1 MCCPAKC
8 QGSQPSVL
16 QDLRLLPR
24 IRHQGHQ
31 LGCFFFFFI
40 QEQSREAGLGDGV
53 GSAQD
58 SQDGSGSLGWEKL
71 LKIAGAPTRWPKDMG
86 PVPAG
91 CYGPHLC
98 PVPFLGQ
105 SCGYGTKD
113 EDYGC
118 VPCPAEKFSK
128 GGYQICRRHKDCE
141 GFFRATVLTP
151 GDTENDAECG
161 PCLPG

>member
-1 MCCPAKC
+1 MMHTAHRVCQCPQDHRASQGRCSCCPHLD
-8 QGSQPSVL
+8 PSVL
-16 QDLRLLPR
+16 
-24 IRHQGHQ
+24 
-31 LGCFFFFFI
+31 
-40 QEQSREAGLGDGV
+40 
-53 GSAQD
+53 
-58 SQDGSGSLGWEKL
+58 
-71 LKIAGAPTRWPKDMG
+71 
-86 PVPAG
+86 
-91 CYGPHLC
+91 
-98 PVPFLGQ
+98 FLGQ

-151 GDTENDAECG
+151 GDMENDAECG

>member
-1 MCCPAKC
+1 MCLACTMHPVCPKDC
-8 QGSQPSVL
+8 RSTHGRYSWCTHLCSSVL
-16 QDLRLLPR
+16 
-24 IRHQGHQ
+24 
-31 LGCFFFFFI
+31 
-40 QEQSREAGLGDGV
+40 
-53 GSAQD
+53 
-58 SQDGSGSLGWEKL
+58 
-71 LKIAGAPTRWPKDMG
+71 
-86 PVPAG
+86 
-91 CYGPHLC
+91 
-98 PVPFLGQ
+98 FLGQ

-151 GDTENDAECG
+151 GDMENDAECG

>member
-1 MCCPAKC
+1 MGKEAQC
-8 QGSQPSVL
+8 QRCSGGLQLGHVRKPKPSKRRFWKQLVFSVPNAPSV
-16 QDLRLLPR
+16 PR
-24 IRHQGHQ
+24 V
-31 LGCFFFFFI
+31 
-40 QEQSREAGLGDGV
+40 SV
-53 GSAQD
+53 
-58 SQDGSGSLGWEKL
+58 
-71 LKIAGAPTRWPKDMG
+71 PPKTAG
-86 PVPAG
+86 PVMLSVAAVLT
-91 CYGPHLC
+91 CVLC
-98 PVPFLGQ
+98 PVFGQ

-151 GDTENDAECG
+151 GDMENDAECG